1 MMDEDKT
8 SIEFDLP
15 AGQAESLRRQFYS
28 FIAALEM
35 QAAKHTV
42 AGDLETFGQVTAQA
56 NTCRGYLVR
65 IEIDGET
72 IHYTNYKDRRPA
84 KLIFVNRD
92 LDPLMSDV
100 MEQLHKQAN
109 KAPVLVDDT
118 IPQKSTESFFDKPL
132 EVKDVHSS
140 SEESSG

>member
-8 SIEFDLP
+8 SIEFDVP
-15 AGQAESLRRQFYS
+15 AGQAESLRRQFYG

-42 AGDLETFGQVTAQA
+42 AGDLETFGQVIAQA

-65 IEIDGET
+65 IEIDGKT
-72 IHYTNYKDRRPA
+72 IHYTKYTDKRPA

-100 MEQLHKQAN
+100 MEQLRKQVN
-109 KAPVLVDDT
+109 KAPILTDDI
-118 IPQKSTESFFDKPL
+118 IPQKTADSFFDKPL
-132 EVKDVHSS
+132 EVKNVHSTP
-140 SEESSG
+140 EESSE